1 MVVGAFKIFVK
12 GKIIRGEFFGV
23 MDYRFGGGMVL
34 DLVPETR
41 GVVGGAAAALLSHQ
55 LTF

>member
-41 GVVGGAAAALLSHQ
+41 GVAGGAAAALLSHQ